1 MSAIKR
7 IQHLKDKWTC
17 LFCGKNN
24 IVSDRACNECKKEPK
39 PLRELLKWNL
49 PTQ

>member
-17 LFCGKNN
+17 LFCGKSN